1 MGVAEHLEVAGAK
14 GGSSKP
20 KTPVEAPDSLQST
33 NIASILLAVGEG
45 EFDGTPTDRD
55 IYLDNTPIMDAS
67 GNVNFPGVKWEWRR
81 GTIEQDYIQGIPSVE
96 SETTV
101 NVELRSDNPFTRA
114 LSNIQLSAV
123 RVRMSWPRLAQQ
135 DSSGNTNG
143 YRIEYAI
150 DIATD
155 GGAYVEAHLG
165 AVDGKT
171 TNGYQR
177 SVRVNLPAATS
188 GWMMR
193 VRRITPNANSGT
205 VADTM
210 TIAGYTEIIDEK
222 LRYPNTALLYIEFDA
237 QQFQNIP
244 AVTVKCK
251 AKRWPVPSNYD
262 PVTRTY
268 TGVWDGTFKQ
278 AWTNNPAFVTYG
290 LCVEDR
296 FGLGKRIKSWMVDK
310 WEMYRI
316 AQYCDQLVSDGR
328 GGQEPRYLCDMNLQ
342 GRAEAWT
349 LLRDLSAIYRGMVY
363 WAHGSLFMQA
373 DMPRAQDID
382 YVFTRANVIDGEFVY
397 GGAERNTH
405 YSRALVSYD
414 NPANN
419 YDTDVIPVTDLAL
432 QRRYR
437 DRPVEISAIG
447 CTRASEAQR
456 RGKWALLSNSQD
468 RTVTFKTGMEGR
480 IPLPGFVIPVA
491 DELVAG
497 RPNGGRISAAAGRV
511 VTLDRDTPI
520 KAGDRL
526 ILNLPN
532 GTAQARTVQSV
543 SGRSVTVT
551 TAYSVEPEPELQWAI
566 DYEDLAV
573 QLFRVLK
580 TTRTQEGEYEI
591 TALEFNPS
599 KFAAIDTGAKLDER
613 PISIIP
619 VTTVQP
625 PASVTLTSAYA
636 VDQGIGVNTM
646 TIAWPAVQGAIA
658 YDVEWRKDNGNWVRI
673 QRTGA
678 TSVDVVGIYAGAYL
692 ARVRAVSSFDITS
705 IWRDSTLTQLKGK
718 EGLPPAIA
726 FLTTTPLVYGTRLSW
741 GFPAGAED
749 TERTEI
755 WQSATTSRNDATK
768 LGDFAYPQAEHE
780 IHGLAAGVSFF
791 YWARLVDRSGNVGP
805 WYPTGGGVNGQS
817 SSDQS
822 EYEEY
827 FKDKITNGALY
838 PALRQEIELISGPPT
853 LDGSVAQRLAAEATA
868 RTQAINAEAAA
879 RAQGLLAEAQARGT
893 AITSEAQTRQSADAA
908 LGQRIDTVT
917 ASTSDNAAAIQSEIT
932 ARTSADTALGQRI
945 DTVATSSAANS
956 SAISNETT
964 ARTNADAALASQI
977 ATIRAESGGFDTALN
992 YSFASTVEGWSG
1004 TRCSLAVE
1012 NGRLIITNT
1021 DISAYLN
1028 SPVVSING
1036 RDHDRVRCRITRRA
1050 GTGWNGQITYVTA
1063 NHASSTSYRKVIPD
1077 PGLAVGQ
1084 SMVLEWDMSQLTAG
1098 GSDWSD
1104 STITRFYLWLS
1115 SVAGDVF
1122 EIDWIALGQIA
1133 PSASLASVVEERTA
1147 RISGDEANASAIMGV
1162 SSSLQTTNGNVTAA
1176 QQAAQAASDK
1186 AGGKGEV
1193 IYSST
1198 EPATDKRL
1206 AQNLWIDTTG
1216 AANTPKRWT
1225 GAAWVA
1231 VTDKVATD
1239 AAAAAASALAQMAA
1253 KADASALQTLQTAVT
1268 NQGNTL
1274 TSQGTSI
1281 TQIKASIG
1289 QQPDNLIL
1297 RGSFEDGL
1305 TDPWTGDARIT
1316 NVSAHPSAGKGVSFY
1331 TNSFCG
1337 AAANVV
1343 TAGGEQ
1349 FDLSADIWPGYMTA
1363 GQTARLQMQFFDKAG
1378 TNLGYF
1384 NAFSVAAAATGFKSY
1399 AGRITAPAGA
1409 VSARFLTRTEP
1420 ADGTGRSLW
1429 CNIVAR
1435 RVTAA
1440 DTANADAI
1448 STLGASVTQQGNT
1461 LTSQGQALTQLQSSV
1476 GGIGGNGA
1484 NLLDSAYSWLTSAAL
1499 PVTGGALLTKT
1510 GVAVPEADSGFGYSL
1525 DADTDSLF
1533 SYIVLAPT
1541 NNPAAFNIRVEP
1553 GVYLVSMYVK
1563 GGTAGSMMVNLYNGV
1578 TSRSATQPYTTE
1590 RTRITFPITITESG
1604 KVGLLI
1610 YPNRHAAPSA
1620 SMVAD
1625 SIMVEKR
1632 VGESNTPS
1640 PFVAGPSAR
1649 AATAQATAI
1658 SQMDTV
1664 VKQQGTAITAQASRL
1679 DGLYVQVNPEM
1690 EGDSSGL
1697 AGAAGGLVGVWTEQS
1712 ARIEDGIA
1720 MGRQVETVQAQMG
1733 QTNASVQQVSEVMAD
1748 INGRVSAQTTLKVE
1762 TNQGGRKVVS
1772 GIAIGS
1778 NGEEGEILLMAQR
1791 LAIIDSLNGQTI
1803 LPFVVEGGQVFI
1815 NQAVINTAF
1824 IQQIVAGMTIRS
1836 AALNAQGLPLL
1847 EINFAAGTFTL
1858 RGQDAQGSTLLN
1870 NGGLYVYDVNGV
1882 ERVAVGRLT

>member
-1 MGVAEHLEVAGAK
+1 MGSALKIGGAK
-14 GGSSKP
+14 GGESKP
-20 KTPVEAPDSLQST
+20 RQPYKAPDSALS
-33 NIASILLAVGEG
+33 IATAKMLYIISEG
-45 EFDGTPTDRD
+45 EIAGPADDARSFKLDGTPLIAPDGSE
-55 IYLDNTPIMDAS
+55 A
-67 GNVNFPGVKWEWRR
+67 FPGTTWEFRS
-81 GTIEQDYIQGIPSVE
+81 GSVDQEHIAGFPAAEYEQSAGLP
-96 SETTV
+96 
-101 NVELRSDNPFTRA
+101 VELRSDVAWTRA
-114 LSNIQLSAV
+114 ITNRDLSAV
-123 RVRMSWPRLAQQ
+123 RVRLSWPQIWEVK
-135 DSSGNTNG
+135 TNGDQVG
-143 YRIEYAI
+143 YRIDYAI
-150 DIATD
+150 ELSVD
-155 GGAYVEAHLG
+155 GGAFNTVLSATLDDKGTTEYERSHRVDLPQG
-165 AVDGKT
+165 FNTAV
-171 TNGYQR
+171 
-177 SVRVNLPAATS
+177 L
-188 GWMMR
+188 R
-193 VRRITPNANSGT
+193 VRRLTPNRNDSNF
-205 VADTM
+205 ADVM
-210 TIAGYTEIIDEK
+210 RVKALTEVIDAK
-222 LRYPNTALLYIEFDA
+222 LRYPNLALAALQFDA
-237 QQFQNIP
+237 SQFSNIP
-244 AVTVKCK
+244 KFSLLCRGRIIK
-251 AKRWPVPSNYD
+251 VPNNYD

-268 TGVWDGTFKQ
+268 TGSWDGTFKL
-278 AWTNNPAFVTYG
+278 AYSNNPAWVWYDLLLHRRYG
-290 LCVEDR
+290 LGR
-296 FGLGKRIKSWMVDK
+296 RITADMVDR
-310 WEMYRI
+310 WSLYEIGR
-316 AQYCDQLVSDGR
+316 YCDVMVPDGKGGMQPRMTTNVYIQDQVEGYALLSDLASVFR
-328 GGQEPRYLCDMNLQ
+328 GSSCWN
-342 GRAEAWT
+342 
-349 LLRDLSAIYRGMVY
+349 
-363 WAHGSLFMQA
+363 GSKVTVIA
-373 DMPRAQDID
+373 DIPGNDD
-382 YVFTRANVIDGEFVY
+382 GYVFTRSNIVGEFEY
-397 GGAERNTH
+397 GAIALPDRHT
-405 YSRALVSYD
+405 RAKISWD
-414 NPANN
+414 NPANEFKTEPTAVTN
-419 YDTDVIPVTDLAL
+419 DDMIGVLGHRMLDVARFACT
-432 QRRYR
+432 
-437 DRPVEISAIG
+437 VEGEAIRHG
-447 CTRASEAQR
+447 I
-456 RGKWALLSNSQD
+456 WALKSEQYETW
-468 RTVTFKTGMEGR
+468 TVRFTTGMEGR
-480 IPLPGFVIPVA
+480 NIEPGQIIGVA
-491 DELVAG
+491 DELLSG
-497 RPNGGRISAAAGRV
+497 RANGGRISAATARV
-511 VTLDRDTPI
+511 ITLDFDAQVQPE
-520 KAGDRL
+520 DRL
-526 ILNLPN
+526 IVNLPS
-532 GTAQARTVQSV
+532 GKAEGRIVKSV
-543 SGRSVTVT
+543 AGRQVTVM
-551 TAYSVEPEPELQWAI
+551 ADYSELPEPESAWSIESADLGVMRFRVNTIEPKGMHQWEITGVQHEPDKFDAI
-566 DYEDLAV
+566 DHGA
-573 QLFRVLK
+573 RVDP
-580 TTRTQEGEYEI
+580 QPI
-591 TALEFNPS
+591 TVLPPGVIEPPES
-599 KFAAIDTGAKLDER
+599 VAITSRSVVSQGIA
-613 PISIIP
+613 
-619 VTTVQP
+619 VTTMRI
-625 PASVTLTSAYA
+625 S
-636 VDQGIGVNTM
+636 
-646 TIAWPAVQGAIA
+646 WPAVKGAVA
-658 YDVEWRKDNGNWVRI
+658 YDVEWRKDNGSWLRLP
-673 QRTGA
+673 RTGTLGA
-678 TSVDVVGIYAGAYL
+678 EVEGIYSGVYQ
-692 ARVRAVSSFDITS
+692 ARVSAVSVMDVSSVFAMSALVD
-705 IWRDSTLTQLKGK
+705 LKGK
-718 EGLPPAIA
+718 EGLPPAVA
-726 FLTTTPLVYGTRLSW
+726 FLTTTPLVYGTRLRW

-755 WQSATTSRNDATK
+755 WRSATTSRNDATK
-768 LGDFAYPQAEHE
+768 LGDFTYPQAEHE

-805 WYPTGGGVNGQS
+805 WYPTGVGVNGQS

-838 PALRQEIELISGPPT
+838 PALRQEIGLISGPPT

-868 RTQAINAEAAA
+868 RTQAIDAEAAA

-917 ASTSDNAAAIQSEIT
+917 ASVGGNAAAIQSEIT
-932 ARTSADTALGQRI
+932 ARTNADTALGQRI
-945 DTVATSSAANS
+945 DTVAASSAANS

-1012 NGRLIITNT
+1012 NGRLIVTNT

-1133 PSASLASVVEERTA
+1133 PSASVASVVDERTA
-1147 RISGDEANASAIMGV
+1147 RISGDEANASAILGL

-1225 GAAWVA
+1225 GSAWVA

-1239 AAAAAASALAQMAA
+1239 AAAAAASALAQVAS
-1253 KADASALQTLQTAVT
+1253 KADASALQALQTTVT

-1274 TSQGTSI
+1274 TAQGTSI

-1305 TDPWTGDARIT
+1305 VDPWSGDARIT
-1316 NVSAHPSAGKGVSFY
+1316 NISAHPSAGKGVSFY

-1337 AAANVV
+1337 IAANVL

-1349 FDLSADIWPGYMTA
+1349 FDLSADIWPSYMTS
-1363 GQTARLQMQFFDKAG
+1363 GQTTRLQMQFFDKAG

-1384 NAFSVAAAATGFKSY
+1384 NAFSVVASATGFKSY

-1409 VSARFLTRTEP
+1409 VSARFVTRTEP

-1448 STLGASVTQQGNT
+1448 STIGASVTQQGNT

-1476 GGIGGNGA
+1476 GSIGGSGA
-1484 NLLDSAYSWLTSAAL
+1484 NLLSDEYSWLTSTTLPAL
-1499 PVTGGALLTKT
+1499 ISSSVVTKA
-1510 GVAVPEADSGFGYSL
+1510 GVAVPEADSGFGYQVGGIPTAGHFLMLS
-1525 DADTDSLF
+1525 
-1533 SYIVLAPT
+1533 PT
-1541 NNPAAFNIRVEP
+1541 NNAAGYNVRIEP
-1553 GVYLVSMYVK
+1553 GVYLVSMYVR
-1563 GGTAGSMMVNLYNGV
+1563 GSAAGSMRASLFDGTGRISGDV
-1578 TSRSATQPYTTE
+1578 PYTTT
-1590 RTRITFPITITESG
+1590 RTRITLPITITDSTRAAIT
-1604 KVGLLI
+1604 L
-1610 YPNRHAAPSA
+1610 YPNRTG
-1620 SMVAD
+1620 VAD
-1625 SIMVEKR
+1625 LTLVIDSVMIEKR
-1632 VGESNTPS
+1632 IGESNTPS

-1649 AATAQATAI
+1649 AVGGQATAI

-1664 VKQQGTAITAQASRL
+1664 VKQQGTAIAAQASRL

-1690 EGDSSGL
+1690 EGDSTGL
-1697 AGAAGGLVGVWTEQS
+1697 AGATGGLVGVWTEQS

-1720 MGRQVETVQAQMG
+1720 IGRQVETVQAQMG

-1858 RGQDAQGSTLLN
+1858 RGQDANGSTLLN
-1870 NGGLYVYDVNGV
+1870 NGGLYVYDANGI
-1882 ERVAVGRLT
+1882 ERTAVGRLT